1 MFRRNIPYVAKA
13 QGTIFFISYMITEA
27 CMEYFLIYLAILVH
41 ENTRFL
47 HYLSAEYY
55 VLPLNE
61 DESVSPREIVSI

>member
-1 MFRRNIPYVAKA
+1 
-13 QGTIFFISYMITEA
+13 MITEA
-27 CMEYFLIYLAILVH
+27 YMEYFLIYLAILVH